1 MMVDDEPDVNYT
13 FENVLD
19 DNGFLVDSFINPI
32 LALKSFKPCLY
43 DLVIVDIK
51 MPEIDG
57 FKLYEEIMKIDS
69 NVKVCFLTASEVFY
83 EEYRALHSEI
93 AKNIQSFKNQLEM
106 KI

>member
-13 FENVLD
+13 FENVLE

-57 FKLYEEIMKIDS
+57 FKLYKEIMKIDS

-83 EEYRALHSEI
+83 E
-93 AKNIQSFKNQLEM
+93 
-106 KI
+106 